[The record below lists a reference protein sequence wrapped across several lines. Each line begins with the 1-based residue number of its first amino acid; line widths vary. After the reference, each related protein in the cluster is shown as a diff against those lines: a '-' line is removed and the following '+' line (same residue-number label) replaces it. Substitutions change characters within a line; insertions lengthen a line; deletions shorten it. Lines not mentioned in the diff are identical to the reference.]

1 VVTID
6 SLLLLC
12 QFSSDS
18 FKGEERGQAMIDLV
32 NRTIKQVGEEL
43 ISKSKEKS
51 ELKEKSGLIDRLS
64 YQILDNLYLSIKNI
78 HLRFEEK

>member
-1 VVTID
+1 
-6 SLLLLC
+6 
-12 QFSSDS
+12 
-18 FKGEERGQAMIDLV
+18 MIDLV
-32 NRTIKQVGEEL
+32 NMTIKQVGEEL

>member
-1 VVTID
+1 
-6 SLLLLC
+6 
-12 QFSSDS
+12 
-18 FKGEERGQAMIDLV
+18 MIDLV